1 MKAAIIGA
9 AGYTGGELIRLLSAH
24 PHVDGI
30 AAISSSSVG
39 KSWTEVFPTL
49 TGRTE
54 GVFVDAVPDDVD
66 VVFLCVAHGK
76 AAGWL
81 AENPQPAN
89 RLVVDLSTDHR
100 LNSAW
105 TYGLPETNRALIA
118 NSRRIANPG
127 CFATAIEL
135 ALLPLANAGLLT
147 TAHVTALTGSTG
159 AGQQPTETT
168 HFSWRNNNASV
179 YKAFDHQHLAEIHA
193 TLGTGKVVFIPMR
206 APWARGII
214 ATCTVDLP
222 ENAPDVAQLF
232 ATAYANEPA
241 THVVSDLP
249 DVGRVVNSPFCYIGF
264 QQHGSQL
271 LVVSVI
277 DNLLKGASAQ
287 AVQNMNIAM
296 ALPEMSGLLL

>member
-1 MKAAIIGA
+1 MKAAIVGA
-9 AGYTGGELIRLLSAH
+9 AGYTGGELIRILTAH
-24 PHVDGI
+24 PHVDVV
-30 AAISSSSVG
+30 AAVSSSSVG
-39 KSWTEVFPTL
+39 KTFTEVFPSL
-49 TGRTE
+49 MGRTN
-54 GVFVDAVPDDVD
+54 GVFVDAVPDDAD

-76 AAGWL
+76 AAQWL
-81 AENPQPAN
+81 AEHSQPAD
-89 RLVVDLSTDHR
+89 RLIIDLSADHR
-100 LNSAW
+100 LDSAW
-105 TYGLPETNRALIA
+105 TYGLPEANRTKIA
-118 NSRRIANPG
+118 TARRIANPG

-168 HFSWRNNNASV
+168 HFSWRTNNASV
-179 YKAFDHQHLAEIHA
+179 YKAFEHQHLTEIHA

-214 ATCTVDLP
+214 ATCVVELP
-222 ENAPDVAQLF
+222 VNTMDVVQPF

-241 THVVSDLP
+241 THVVPDLP
-249 DVGRVVNSPFCYIGF
+249 DVGRVVHSPFCYIGF

-287 AVQNMNIAM
+287 AVQNMNIAFGM
-296 ALPEMSGLLL
+296 AEMAGLLP

>member
-1 MKAAIIGA
+1 MKAAIVGA

-24 PHVDGI
+24 PHIDGI
-30 AAISSSSVG
+30 AAVSSSSAG
-39 KSWTEVFPTL
+39 KSWTDVFPSL
-49 TGRTE
+49 TGRNE
-54 GVFVDAVPDDVD
+54 GVFVDTVPDDVD

-76 AAGWL
+76 AAQWL
-81 AENPQPAN
+81 ADNPQPAD
-89 RLVVDLSTDHR
+89 RLVVDLSADHR

-105 TYGLPETNRALIA
+105 TYGLPEANRALIA

-135 ALLPLANAGLLT
+135 ALLPLAKAGLLT

-159 AGQQPTETT
+159 AGQQPTDAT

-179 YKAFDHQHLAEIHA
+179 YKAFEHQHLAEIHA
-193 TLGTGKVVFIPMR
+193 TLGTGKVVFVPMR
-206 APWARGII
+206 APWTRGII
-214 ATCTVDLP
+214 ATCVVEVNVSHVDAARLY
-222 ENAPDVAQLF
+222 AD
-232 ATAYANEPA
+232 AYAHEPA
-241 THVVSDLP
+241 TFVVPNLP
-249 DVGRVVNSPFCYIGF
+249 DVGRVVNSPFCYIGL
-264 QQHGSQL
+264 QGHGNQL

-296 ALPEMSGLLL
+296 ALPEMSGLLS

>member
-1 MKAAIIGA
+1 MKAAIVGA
-9 AGYTGGELIRLLSAH
+9 AGYTGGELIRILSTH
-24 PHVDGI
+24 PHVDDV
-30 AAISSSSVG
+30 AAVSSSSAG
-39 KSWTEVFPTL
+39 KSWADVFSSL
-49 TGRTE
+49 TGRTD
-54 GVFVDAVPDDVD
+54 GVFVDALPDDVD

-76 AAGWL
+76 AAQWL
-81 AENPQPAN
+81 ANHPQPAD
-89 RLVVDLSTDHR
+89 RLIIDLSADHR
-100 LNSAW
+100 LDSAW
-105 TYGLPETNRALIA
+105 TYGLPEANRAQIA
-118 NSRRIANPG
+118 QARRIANPG

-159 AGQQPTETT
+159 AGQQPTDTT

-214 ATCTVDLP
+214 ATCVVDLP
-222 ENAPDVAQLF
+222 KNAPDVTQLF
-232 ATAYANEPA
+232 AAAYTNEPA

-249 DVGRVVNSPFCYIGF
+249 DVGRVVLSPFCYIGF
-264 QQHGSQL
+264 QQNGSQF

-287 AVQNMNIAM
+287 AVQNMNVAM
-296 ALPEMSGLLL
+296 GWAEMAGLLP